1 MMLDSS
7 PSPVHEARKQHRLL
21 QDSHVAFAYF
31 DADDRLC
38 LWNPAYVALN
48 FKIADLIREGAL
60 FADLLT
66 ELVIRGQI
74 NIDGTVQDWIDARL
88 AARASGGTAL
98 RHLADGR
105 VFLVQERKDA
115 CGGTQGFW
123 ADISDLYRSGGL
135 QPVGD
140 LAADMNVP
148 LRDPSLQEFL
158 RNKLQ
163 TIIGSLQLHG
173 EIDSHMDRADMI
185 ATSILAAQ
193 QICVK
198 LDELRDL
205 GALQSPEARKT
216 QLPAL
221 REA

>member
-1 MMLDSS
+1 MILDAS
-7 PSPVHEARKQHRLL
+7 PSPPDEARKQHRLL

-31 DADDRLC
+31 DAGDRLR

-48 FKIADLIREGAL
+48 FKIADLLREGAC

-74 NIDGTVQDWIDARL
+74 HIDGSVQDWIEARL

-98 RHLADGR
+98 RHLTNGR

-140 LAADMNVP
+140 LAADVNVP
-148 LRDPSLQEFL
+148 LRNPSVQEFL

-163 TIIGSLQLHG
+163 TIVGSLQLHE
-173 EIDSHMDRADMI
+173 EIDSQMDRAELI
-185 ATSILAAQ
+185 ATSILAAE

-205 GALQSPEARKT
+205 STGSGSNGADLGVSVPRDV
-216 QLPAL
+216 
-221 REA
+221 